1 MMTISTPLLRAWLAA
16 VMVSVLPAAPAV
28 RADSTPGQDPAAAQE
43 RIAALKQSMQES
55 QAKLRQYEWVE
66 TTIVSLKG
74 EEKSRKQ
81 NRCYY
86 GADGKVQKVPVAP
99 AAAPAAQPAAGGGRR
114 GRGRLKEAVV
124 ENKKE
129 ELQEY
134 MQQAVALVHQYVPPK
149 SENIDKAKAAGN
161 VKVQPLQA
169 GQARLELTNY
179 VKPNDKMGID
189 LDTAANRL
197 LAVNVA
203 SYLEEPKDTVTLAVK
218 FGALADGTSY
228 TAETTLDA
236 TAKNVHVVVQNSGHR
251 PMQR

>member
-1 MMTISTPLLRAWLAA
+1 MLNISTPLLRTWLAA
-16 VMVSVLPAAPAV
+16 VMVSAPGGALAV
-28 RADSTPGQDPAAAQE
+28 RAEPTPGQDPAAAQE

-99 AAAPAAQPAAGGGRR
+99 ASAPAAQPAGGGRR
-114 GRGRLKEAVV
+114 GRGRVKQAVV

-134 MQQAVALVHQYVPPK
+134 MEQAVALVHQYVPPK
-149 SENIDKAKAAGN
+149 PENIDKAKAAGN
-161 VKVQPLQA
+161 VKLQPLQA

-179 VKPNDKMGID
+179 IKPNDKMAID

-197 LAVNVA
+197 LGVNVA
-203 SYLEEPKDTVTLAVK
+203 SYLEEPADTVTLAVK

-236 TAKNVHVVVQNSGHR
+236 SAKKVHVVVQNSGHR